1 MTNHKTN
8 KVFKPVPVQGL
19 VIKFWF
25 SQIIPKVTPPQ
36 ITSKVIGRGHNWLY
50 NAINTLW

>member
-25 SQIIPKVTPPQ
+25 SQIIPKVTPQ
-36 ITSKVIGRGHNWLY
+36 ITSKVIRRGPIIGCMQLK
-50 NAINTLW
+50 